1 MSRVGII
8 GAGLAGLTAATR
20 LAEAGE
26 QVTVFEA
33 RNRPGG
39 RVWSEELDTPL
50 GGYTIERGAEFVLD
64 GYSSM
69 RRLLAS
75 SGLGLVDTGMSYY
88 VRDPFDVPGITS
100 DDIIRTGRE
109 AARLAEHSG
118 AGKTAEDVLSGLSAD
133 PTLVDALRSRIEIS
147 TAVSAS
153 EVTAESLHHVA
164 SFEPKPSWRVAGG
177 NQGLANALAGALGPA
192 IHYGET
198 VTGVENIADGGVI
211 VTTQA
216 GSAAFDAVVVAL
228 PLALVR
234 NPHDVVLPSTDARRT
249 AFVQVLQGH
258 AAKLHL
264 PLEARPDTS
273 AVMSVHGRYW
283 TWTATDASGTTA
295 PVLNAFMGS
304 SAAIN
309 HADLSRNPTDWLAN
323 ARALR
328 SDLSIPKGA
337 VALTTVWS
345 DDPFAKGAYAAHA
358 PGASVADSA
367 ALEEPVGDVYW
378 AGEYCEPE
386 FTGLM
391 EGAIRS
397 GERAADR
404 IIQSLRNHAHSAAS
418 ESTNA

>member
-8 GAGLAGLTAATR
+8 GAGLAGLAAATR
-20 LAEAGE
+20 LVEAGE

-39 RVWSEELDTPL
+39 RVWSAELDTPL
-50 GGYTIERGAEFVLD
+50 GAYTIERGAEFVLD

-69 RRLLAS
+69 RRLLAG

-88 VRDPFDVPGITS
+88 VRDPFDAPGITS
-100 DDIIRTGRE
+100 DDIIRTGKE
-109 AARLAEHSG
+109 ALRLAEHFG
-118 AGKTAEDVLSGLSAD
+118 VRKTAEDVLSGLSAD

-177 NQGLANALAGALGPA
+177 NQGLPNALAAALGPA

-198 VTGVENIADGGVI
+198 VTRVENIADGGVL

-216 GSAAFDAVVVAL
+216 GSATFDAVVVAL

-234 NPHDVVLPSTDARRT
+234 DQHDVVLPSTDARRS
-249 AFVQVLQGH
+249 AFANVLQGH

-283 TWTATDASGTTA
+283 TWTATDASGTVA

-304 SAAIN
+304 SAAVN
-309 HADLSRNPTDWLAN
+309 RADLSRNPNQWQEN
-323 ARALR
+323 ARGLR
-328 SDLSIPKGA
+328 SDLSIPKEA
-337 VALTTVWS
+337 SALTTVWS
-345 DDPFAKGAYAAHA
+345 DDPLAKGAYAAHA
-358 PGASVADSA
+358 PGPSAAGAA
-367 ALEEPVGDVYW
+367 ALEEPVGGVYW

-404 IIQSLRNHAHSAAS
+404 IIQSLRNYAHPPAN
-418 ESTNA
+418 ERTNA